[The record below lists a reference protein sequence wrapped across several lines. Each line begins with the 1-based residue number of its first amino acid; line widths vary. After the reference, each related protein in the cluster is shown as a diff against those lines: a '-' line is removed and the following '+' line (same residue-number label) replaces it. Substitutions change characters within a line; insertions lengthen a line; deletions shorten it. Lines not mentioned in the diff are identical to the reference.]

1 MGGVQCWEV
10 RIHLWSTP
18 LSPHSHPLKITVPLV
33 CDRGPH
39 PPPAP
44 AAALER
50 QHRLLHL
57 ISTKAHYIFN
67 FCFEFPPIQLVWPAK
82 RFKKVVRSMLSSCLQ
97 SSSCQISTSRSCSCV
112 FSVHFLGLFFHS
124 LIYAWGQLK
133 LREHF
138 GAAQG
143 ACVSGGM
150 RRRPPHHKVEE
161 IGNNV
166 HLMHL

>member
-1 MGGVQCWEV
+1 MGP
-10 RIHLWSTP
+10 IHPQPQQQLWSGNT
-18 LSPHSHPLKITVPLV
+18 
-33 CDRGPH
+33 
-39 PPPAP
+39 
-44 AAALER
+44 
-50 QHRLLHL
+50 RLLHL
-57 ISTKAHYIFN
+57 ISTKAHRIFN

-82 RFKKVVRSMLSSCLQ
+82 EVKKVVRSMLSSCLQ
-97 SSSCQISTSRSCSCV
+97 PSPCQISTSRSCSCV

-150 RRRPPHHKVEE
+150 RRRPPHHKVET
-161 IGNNV
+161 IRNRQRRAFDALV
-166 HLMHL
+166 MLRASSQCKSLC